1 MSVIEVRRQHSR
13 INNNPPHGC
22 QPRLVCHQIT
32 SETHVAFDHRREGST
47 SSTDTRRSDISERSV
62 STKKRKTENEPV
74 LTPNRAPPG
83 LLVVSHSGSHVSA
96 RASFFPNRSMVVSR
110 RASIQSLLQGEN
122 KNRAKQSKTGG
133 ILVRVPALFEGCE
146 GLVCKMG
153 VFKGRAL
160 REGVGGLE
168 ED

>member
-1 MSVIEVRRQHSR
+1 MLPSITDVKAAPAAQTLADLTFLSR
-13 INNNPPHGC
+13 ASPP
-22 QPRLVCHQIT
+22 
-32 SETHVAFDHRREGST
+32 
-47 SSTDTRRSDISERSV
+47 
-62 STKKRKTENEPV
+62 KKRKTENEPV

-96 RASFFPNRSMVVSR
+96 RASFFPNRSMVVSCR
-110 RASIQSLLQGEN
+110 VSIQSLLQGEN
-122 KNRAKQSKTGG
+122 KNRAKQSKTSG

-160 REGVGGLE
+160 REGVGGLG